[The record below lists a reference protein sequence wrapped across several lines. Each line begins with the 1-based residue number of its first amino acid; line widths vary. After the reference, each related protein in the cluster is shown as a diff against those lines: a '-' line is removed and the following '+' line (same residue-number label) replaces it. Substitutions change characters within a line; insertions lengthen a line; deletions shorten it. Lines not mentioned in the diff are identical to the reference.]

1 MRRKACMTGVSL
13 ATIAIAAVALP
24 AGGSGNGKGGVPATV
39 RATLSEYKIELKRSS
54 APAGKI
60 RFRVTNAGTMNHEF
74 IVIRTNHAPD
84 KLPVRGSQAS
94 EQGAVGE
101 IEEDELGPGDT
112 RSLTLRLK
120 RGKYVLICNVP
131 DHYQRG
137 QYVAFRAR

>member
-1 MRRKACMTGVSL
+1 MRRKSRMVGASL
-13 ATIAIAAVALP
+13 ASIAVALVALP
-24 AGGSGNGKGGVPATV
+24 AGGSGNGKGGVPVTV

-60 RFRVTNAGTMNHEF
+60 RFKVTNAGTMNHEL
-74 IVIRTNHAPD
+74 IVIRTNRAPGD
-84 KLPVRGSQAS
+84 LPVRGSQAS
-94 EQGAVGE
+94 EKGAVGE

-131 DHYQRG
+131 DHYQNG
-137 QYVAFRAR
+137 QYLRFIVT